1 MRFMGQECQ
10 HHHGGESADPQ
21 LVFEH
26 LITQLQAAVSQSI
39 NGITLRG
46 SLPVPIGTAPQGTSK
61 PVGGGT
67 AGRLMSIEVRETTTT
82 NPVLVRVYDGE
93 QANGRLL
100 ATIPLT
106 QGAGVQ
112 RTYPGVSFISG
123 LTVVQTA
130 LDGTSAPLGAAEG
143 VLCIG
148 AAAEGS

>member
-1 MRFMGQECQ
+1 MRNQEC
-10 HHHGGESADPQ
+10 HHHHEGPDPQ

-46 SLPVPIGTAPQGTSK
+46 SLPVPIASASQGTLK

-67 AGRLMSIEVRETTTT
+67 AGRLMAIEVRETTTT
-82 NPVLVRVYDGE
+82 NPVLLRVYDGE

-106 QGAGVQ
+106 AASGAQ
-112 RTYPGVSFISG
+112 RVYPGISFISG
-123 LTVVQTA
+123 LTVVLTA
-130 LDGTSAPLGAAEG
+130 LDGTSPAVGACEG
-143 VLCIG
+143 VLCVG

>member
-1 MRFMGQECQ
+1 MRNQEC
-10 HHHGGESADPQ
+10 HHHDGPDPQ

-46 SLPVPIGTAPQGTSK
+46 SLPVPIAAASQGTLK

-67 AGRLMSIEVRETTTT
+67 AGRLMSLEVRETTTT

-93 QANGRLL
+93 QSNGRLL
-100 ATIPLT
+100 ATIPLAA
-106 QGAGVQ
+106 GAGAQ

-123 LTVVQTA
+123 LTVVLTA
-130 LDGTSAPLGAAEG
+130 LDGTSAPLGGCEG